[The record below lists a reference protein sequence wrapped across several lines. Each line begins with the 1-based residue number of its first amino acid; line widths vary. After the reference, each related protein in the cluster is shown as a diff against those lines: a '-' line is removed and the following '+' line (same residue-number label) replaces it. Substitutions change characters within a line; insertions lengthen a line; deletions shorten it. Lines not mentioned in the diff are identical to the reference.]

1 MAKPMNFEEAKKAF
15 AEYDT
20 DGDGFI
26 SLQGTLIS
34 NYLFLLNRQNFN
46 SFFNTKNTPW
56 AADAT
61 AIWSKMT
68 TSSKCST
75 SSMRTR
81 TTSSPWK
88 NSAIQSTSWTSR
100 RTSSKST
107 ASRSEKLLRL
117 SIQTTTERSACR
129 VRRLSTVAFFFK
141 ASFFLIY
148 FYSLRIHWWMS
159 QQWQQVEW
167 GLFDKGLQALW
178 RRSRRPYWQTGVWM
192 GC

>member
-1 MAKPMNFEEAKKAF
+1 MNFEEAKKAF

-34 NYLFLLNRQNFN
+34 HYLVLLNRQNFN

-56 AADAT
+56 AAGAT